1 MNLPLNKCKVLSCLE
16 EVLSNIPGIKVVAAT
31 NDELRVCNFL
41 KGIYQPLFP
50 AIQVNETVIN
60 TGTSVCL
67 YTEDAVGVIT
77 STVSISWLSG
87 EIVPEVWMEK
97 AALINKNNDVTLQV
111 GRFYI
116 GGVKGQSLLKLYFKC
131 FVELADALGISTITG
146 LVKSKDVGLHE
157 TRFKADVLVRNTQ
170 LKFGSEHEFALVQW
184 RLNSLSSC
192 FYGWLGVVQDTNPE
206 TFTAQDW
213 NDYARVFASV
223 QTQVQRELQQEVVK
237 YLKGRVGDFGCGCAK
252 VGWLLSDNEMIELYI
267 GIDASIEM
275 INIARKYLKEMEP
288 INKQSVHHGFIED
301 YNLTSFDTGVSL
313 NSYYSWP
320 NPLAT
325 LKHIY
330 NLIEEGGTFV
340 LATPNK
346 NLDLILLDKQAKKE
360 LIGHPDY
367 KKFREYNLKLINDKD
382 ANLVDMAELI
392 EQVQSVGFK
401 VEACHQEFYCGGLN
415 FLVLSK

>member
-1 MNLPLNKCKVLSCLE
+1 M
-16 EVLSNIPGIKVVAAT
+16 GI
-31 NDELRVCNFL
+31 N
-41 KGIYQPLFP
+41 LFP
-50 AIQVNETVIN
+50 AIYVNEAVIN
-60 TGTSVCL
+60 TDTSVCL
-67 YTEDAVGVIT
+67 YTENAVGDIT
-77 STVSISWLSG
+77 STVSISWLNG
-87 EIVPEVWMEK
+87 EIVPQVWMKE

-146 LVKSKDVGLHE
+146 LVKGKDLRLHE
-157 TRFKADVLVRNTQ
+157 ARFKAGVLVRNTQ
-170 LKFGSEHEFALVQW
+170 LTFGSEHEFALVQW

-192 FYGWLGVVQDTNPE
+192 FYGWLGIAQYTNSE
-206 TFTAQDW
+206 TYQETDW
-213 NDYARVFASV
+213 SDYAWPFASV
-223 QTQVQRELQQEVVK
+223 QTPFQRELQQEAVK
-237 YLKGRVGDFGCGCAK
+237 YVKGKVGDFGCGCAK
-252 VGWLLSDNEMIELYI
+252 IGWLLSDSEMIESYI

-275 INIARKYLKEMEP
+275 TNIARKYLKEMEP
-288 INKQSVHHGFIED
+288 INEQSVYHGFIED
-301 YNLTSFDTGVSL
+301 YNLTSFDTAVSL

-330 NLIEEGGTFV
+330 NLIEDGGTFV

-346 NLDLILLDKQAKKE
+346 SLDLILLDKKAKKE

-367 KKFREYNLKLINDKD
+367 KKFREYNLKLINDKG
-382 ANLVDMAELI
+382 ANLVDMAGLI

>member
-1 MNLPLNKCKVLSCLE
+1 MNLPLNKGKVLLCLE
-16 EVLSNIPGIKVVAAT
+16 YVLSNNAGLKFVTAI
-31 NDELRVCNFL
+31 NDGLRVCNFL
-41 KGIYQPLFP
+41 KGVYQPLFP
-50 AIQVNETVIN
+50 GIHVNETVIN
-60 TGTSVCL
+60 TDTSVCL
-67 YTEDAVGVIT
+67 YTENAVGVIT
-77 STVSISWLSG
+77 STVSISWLNG
-87 EIVPEVWMEK
+87 EIVPEVWMEE
-97 AALINKNNDVTLQV
+97 AALINKNYDVTLQV

-131 FVELADALGISTITG
+131 FVELADALEISTITG
-146 LVKSKDVGLHE
+146 LVKSKDVRLHE

-170 LKFGSEHEFALVQW
+170 LTFGSEHEFALVQW

-192 FYGWLGVVQDTNPE
+192 FYGWLGVVQYTNYE
-206 TFTAQDW
+206 TFTVQDW
-213 NDYARVFASV
+213 NDYARLFASV
-223 QTQVQRELQQEVVK
+223 QTQVQRELQQEAVK

-252 VGWLLSDNEMIELYI
+252 VGWLLSDSEMIESYI

-275 INIARKYLKEMEP
+275 INIARESIKEIEP
-288 INKQSVHHGFIED
+288 INEQSVHHGFIED

-346 NLDLILLDKQAKKE
+346 SLDLILLDKQAKKE

-367 KKFREYNLKLINDKD
+367 NKFREYNLKLINDKG
-382 ANLVDMAELI
+382 ANLVCMAELI

-401 VEACHQEFYCGGLN
+401 VEACHQEFYCGGIN

>member
-1 MNLPLNKCKVLSCLE
+1 MNLPLNKGKVLSCLE
-16 EVLSNIPGIKVVAAT
+16 EVLSNITGIKVVTAMS
-31 NDELRVCNFL
+31 DELRVCNFL

-50 AIQVNETVIN
+50 AIQVNERVIN
-60 TGTSVCL
+60 TDTSVCL
-67 YTEDAVGVIT
+67 FTEDAVGVIT

-116 GGVKGQSLLKLYFKC
+116 GGVKGQSSLKLYFKC
-131 FVELADALGISTITG
+131 FVELANALGISTITG
-146 LVKSKDVGLHE
+146 LVKSKDVRLHE
-157 TRFKADVLVRNTQ
+157 TRFKADILVRNTQ
-170 LKFGSEHEFALVQW
+170 LTFGSEHEFALVQW
-184 RLNSLSSC
+184 RLNSLDSR
-192 FYGWLGVVQDTNPE
+192 FYNWLGGVQYTNPE

-213 NDYARVFASV
+213 DDYARPFASL
-223 QTQVQRELQQEVVK
+223 QTQVQRELQQEAVK

-252 VGWLLSDNEMIELYI
+252 VGWLLSDNEMIESYI

-275 INIARKYLKEMEP
+275 INIARESIKEIEP
-288 INKQSVHHGFIED
+288 INAQSAHHGFIED
-301 YNLTSFDTGVSL
+301 YNLTSFDSAVSL

-330 NLIEEGGTFV
+330 NLIELGGTFI

-360 LIGHPDY
+360 LIGNPFY
-367 KKFREYNLKLINDKD
+367 NKFREYNLMLINERD
-382 ANLVDMAELI
+382 ANLVEMTELI
-392 EQVQSVGFK
+392 KQVQSVGFK